1 MFPHAVCTFRFDKRN
16 KYYMSNNLNEM
27 SSNILANKST
37 LFEILATLEYNSE
50 RAVPMEELLKKFL
63 NNPRTLD
70 ISKEAR
76 VIATNLDGIIRKGI
90 DTTNNEENL
99 ISQLF
104 SLQPILNN
112 YIPDQFVPEYLE
124 LKYGPFAKEFE
135 IRYRIPFD
143 SLLIFSTNLKLRLLE
158 KRMHFGHKDEVY
170 QFSTKKEYMD
180 LGFVKIPPNDYVKR
194 LTKVLTFGLDE
205 FYKFNSEILSIEG
218 TDFVINLL
226 SNSVYDKPNI
236 TDLNFFHKPLLRINP
251 NEVTV
256 LTPNY
261 LIKNLPV
268 VYERLLRNVPA
279 FFDRK
284 GKAFEYLSQETLK
297 MLHFKSLSFNRR
309 YMDFEV
315 DAIMELEK
323 SNWIIEIKSH
333 PPSEKAL
340 TGNRIAIERDLEKT
354 IRHAILQSKRCLR
367 NLNSQPLAYFGSN
380 GKRNGIIIIIDGL
393 YPQLN
398 PSTAVRFFK
407 ETVPVYV
414 INWIDLRTIC
424 DQPDISLFEDFLLWR
439 TMEPMPVFCFQETD
453 YWSFY
458 ADRYRKSKEV
468 RDAFNRMQKT
478 NQKLI
483 YISPRF
489 NDRRYLQNFVKG
501 KNGRDSNAKY

>member
-1 MFPHAVCTFRFDKRN
+1 
-16 KYYMSNNLNEM
+16 
-27 SSNILANKST
+27 
-37 LFEILATLEYNSE
+37 
-50 RAVPMEELLKKFL
+50 
-63 NNPRTLD
+63 
-70 ISKEAR
+70 
-76 VIATNLDGIIRKGI
+76 
-90 DTTNNEENL
+90 
-99 ISQLF
+99 
-104 SLQPILNN
+104 
-112 YIPDQFVPEYLE
+112 
-124 LKYGPFAKEFE
+124 
-135 IRYRIPFD
+135 
-143 SLLIFSTNLKLRLLE
+143 
-158 KRMHFGHKDEVY
+158 MHFGHKDEVY